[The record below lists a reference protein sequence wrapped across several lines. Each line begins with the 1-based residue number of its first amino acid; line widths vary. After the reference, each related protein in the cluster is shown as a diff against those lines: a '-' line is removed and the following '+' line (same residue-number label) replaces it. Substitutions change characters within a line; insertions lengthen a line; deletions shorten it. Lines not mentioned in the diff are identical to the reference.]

1 MSATQATGAE
11 QDTRTLT
18 VLVYSDN
25 VDTRTQVRM
34 AVGRRPAPDVPRVEW
49 VECATPAAVVSAMD
63 SGQIDLAVL
72 DGEAS
77 PLGGLGLCRQLKS
90 EIYRCPPILVL
101 TGRPQDSWLAAWSLA
116 DNAVSHPLDPAG
128 VAEAVAELARGLQG

>member
-11 QDTRTLT
+11 HDTRTLT

-63 SGQIDLAVL
+63 SGSVDLAVL
-72 DGEAS
+72 DGESS
-77 PLGGLGLCRQLKS
+77 PLGGLGLTRQLKS

-101 TGRPQDSWLAAWSLA
+101 IGRPQDSWLAAWSLA

-128 VAEAVAELARGLQG
+128 VADAVAELARGLQA